1 MKQKDATGDLEE
13 VKNVFVKSPE
23 ELLISEEENDEILQ
37 IVASM
42 DTNYQDIIRL
52 RFFEKL

>member
-1 MKQKDATGDLEE
+1 MRPEIGRSEKC
-13 VKNVFVKSPE
+13 FVKSPE

-42 DTNYQDIIRL
+42 DANYQDIIRL
-52 RFFEKL
+52 